1 VFDKQEGSMGTRS
14 QPPDVTAPMPAQP
27 DAPPPGTAAPGPAP
41 VDVDVDV
48 DSEFASQLDELSR
61 CLVRMDAVVSM
72 LEADLERRVAT
83 WRALAPE
90 ILSMLAAVAEPRQQ
104 PRQQPKKGRR
114 RVAAVMSEQARR
126 GR

>member
-1 VFDKQEGSMGTRS
+1 
-14 QPPDVTAPMPAQP
+14 
-27 DAPPPGTAAPGPAP
+27 
-41 VDVDVDV
+41 
-48 DSEFASQLDELSR
+48 
-61 CLVRMDAVVSM
+61 MDAVVSM

-90 ILSMLAAVAEPRQQ
+90 ILSMLAAVAEPKR
-104 PRQQPKKGRR
+104 PPKKSRR